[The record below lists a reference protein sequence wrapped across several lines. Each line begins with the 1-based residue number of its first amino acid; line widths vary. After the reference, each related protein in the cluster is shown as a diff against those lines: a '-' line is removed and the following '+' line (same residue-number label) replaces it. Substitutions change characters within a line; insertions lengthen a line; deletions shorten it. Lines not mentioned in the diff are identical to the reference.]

1 MIKFITILLLLIG
14 KLYAVSAQDT
24 LTIEPEIHYDII
36 QELKQQD
43 NNGGSVK
50 LNSSQK
56 INNLLHLHVNQN
68 KRNKSF
74 SGYRIQIYSSN
85 SLGSDITQLKQIRDN
100 FEKNFPDVPAYLKYF
115 DPDFKIRIGNFHSRL
130 ECIPTLHRIKKMY
143 PASYPVKTDITLDEL
158 KRVPLQDIPII
169 EENPEFTTE
178 K

>member
-1 MIKFITILLLLIG
+1 MIKFITILLLLTG
-14 KLYAVSAQDT
+14 KLYAASAQDT

-43 NNGGSVK
+43 SNGGSVK

-85 SLGSDITQLKQIRDN
+85 SLGCDITQLKQIRDN

-158 KRVPLQDIPII
+158 KRVPLQDIPIV